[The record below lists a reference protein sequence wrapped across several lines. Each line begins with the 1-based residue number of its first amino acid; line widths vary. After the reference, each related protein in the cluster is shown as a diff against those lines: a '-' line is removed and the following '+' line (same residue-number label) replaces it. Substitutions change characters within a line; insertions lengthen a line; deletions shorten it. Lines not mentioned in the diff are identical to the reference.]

1 MSKVTIKDVAR
12 EAGVSISTVS
22 NALNDVDVLNP
33 ATKAHVLEV
42 ARRLNY
48 IPNLNGKL
56 LKSGESKML
65 GFFTTSVSGPYFY
78 KLVEVM
84 ARECEKLGYGL
95 NVFISKDKQVILSNI
110 LGRRV
115 DGVIIFE
122 DWLIDEKD
130 VATMEKENVHAVF
143 LDRVIKKDTMGSVI
157 FDSYVAGYEAT
168 KYLIKLGHKKIAYI
182 SGVDTMYDSVQRQE
196 GYLAAL
202 KEYQL
207 EIDENY
213 LLQGYFEEESTYNA
227 VKSFIHMHPE
237 KLPDAF
243 LAGNDISAI
252 GCINAL
258 KSEGYQVPEDISVM
272 GFDDIELAKYFSP
285 PLTTVKNQIARQGI
299 LAIDHLVQMI
309 QKKEK
314 GKIQKLPGEIVV
326 RHSSNVKIDW
336 NNKVNLPI

>member
-1 MSKVTIKDVAR
+1 MGKVTIKDVAR

-22 NALNDVDVLNP
+22 NALNGVDVLNP
-33 ATKAHVLEV
+33 ATKAHILAV
-42 ARRLNY
+42 ADRLNY
-48 IPNLNGKL
+48 VPNLNGKL

-78 KLVEVM
+78 ELVEAM

-95 NVFISKDKQVILSNI
+95 NVFITKDKQVILSNI

-122 DWLIDEKD
+122 ELMIDEKD
-130 VATMEKENVHAVF
+130 VAAMEKEQVHAVF
-143 LDRVIKKDTMGSVI
+143 LDRVIEKPTMGSVI

-168 KYLIKLGHKKIAYI
+168 KYLISLGHKKIAYI
-182 SGVDTMYDSVQRQE
+182 SGVDTMYDSVQRKE

-207 EIDENY
+207 EINEDY
-213 LLQGYFEEESTYNA
+213 ILQGYFEEASTYNA
-227 VKSFIHMHPE
+227 VKSFMHFYPG

-243 LAGNDISAI
+243 LAGNDVSAM
-252 GCINAL
+252 GCIKAL
-258 KSEGYQVPEDISVM
+258 KSEGYQIPEDISVM
-272 GFDDIELAKYFSP
+272 GFDDIELAQYFSP

-309 QKKEK
+309 QKKEN
-314 GKIQKLPGEIVV
+314 GKIRKLPGEIII
-326 RHSSNVKIDW
+326 RHSSNVKIGRT
-336 NNKVNLPI
+336 VRL